1 MPPPGTTAPG
11 AYTAYGAA
19 RDVGWP
25 TVRRHRPPLA
35 SPDVDL
41 LLCCAL
47 LGAALGAYTPRIA
60 HRLSVDAGRPPRAG
74 CAACATPFPPGLPG
88 WVRAGRACPCP
99 PSPSV
104 SPPVGG
110 LPGASPSSTRV
121 CPPQPGASP
130 GPAVW
135 GCVLA
140 GAAAAAALGGAVGP
154 GLDLIAFL
162 AAAALG
168 VLLAAVDLACRRLP
182 DPLVG
187 ALLAVVVTVLPAAA
201 ALTGDPD
208 RLGRAAV
215 GGAVCLALHL
225 APALL
230 PRAPVGMGD
239 AKLAG
244 VLGVLLG
251 WLGWPALG
259 LGLALPHLLN
269 GPVAVWLLVTRRAG
283 RRTALPF
290 GPALLAGGLLAA
302 LLA

>member
-1 MPPPGTTAPG
+1 M
-11 AYTAYGAA
+11 
-19 RDVGWP
+19 
-25 TVRRHRPPLA
+25 
-35 SPDVDL
+35 
-41 LLCCAL
+41 

-60 HRLSVDAGRPPRAG
+60 HRLSVDAGRPPRTG
-74 CAACATPFPPGLPG
+74 CAACAAPFPPGLPG
-88 WVRAGRACPCP
+88 WVRVGRACASP
-99 PSPSV
+99 PSPGA

-110 LPGASPSSTRV
+110 LPGPSPSSTRV

-208 RLGRAAV
+208 RLGRAAI
-215 GGAVCLALHL
+215 GGAVGLALHL

-290 GPALLAGGLLAA
+290 GPALLAGGLFAA